1 MTMGKQIKLYHGSDK
16 IVEHPE
22 LGKGSAKNDYGQGFY
37 CTAHFELACEWASK
51 NEAANGYA
59 NEYVLDLSDLKVL
72 DLSDPAYNIL
82 NWITLLIQNRTF
94 TSTSPISE
102 QAKKYL
108 IENFSID
115 VSGYDVIKGY
125 RADDSYFSFA
135 RDFVNNTISVQQL
148 AQTMKLGK
156 LGIQYML
163 RTEEAFSNLS
173 YVGAQE
179 VDSTIYHAKYLKRDL
194 KARNEY
200 TKSKVNLTID
210 SNELYVLDIIRGGV
224 KNGDPRL

>member
-1 MTMGKQIKLYHGSDK
+1 MAKQIKLYHGSDK
-16 IVEHPE
+16 IVERPE

-51 NEAANGYA
+51 NEAVNGYA
-59 NEYVLDLSDLKVL
+59 NEYVLNLSDLKVL

-94 TSTSPISE
+94 ESTAPISA
-102 QAKKYL
+102 QAKQYL
-108 IENFSID
+108 LANFNVD
-115 VSGYDVIKGY
+115 VSDYDVIKGY

-135 RDFVNNTISVQQL
+135 RDFINNTISVQQL
-148 AQTMKLGK
+148 AKAMKLGK

-163 RTEEAFSNLS
+163 RTEKAFANLT

-179 VDSTIYHAKYLKRDL
+179 VDSTVYHAKYLKRDL
-194 KARNEY
+194 KAKSDY
-200 TKSKVNLTID
+200 KKSKVNLAID
-210 SNELYVLDIIRGGV
+210 SNELYVLDIIRGGI

>member
-1 MTMGKQIKLYHGSDK
+1 MVKQIKLYHGSDK
-16 IVEHPE
+16 IVERPE

-51 NEAANGYA
+51 NEAVNGYA
-59 NEYVLDLSDLKVL
+59 NEYVLNLSDLKVL

-94 TSTSPISE
+94 ESTAPISE
-102 QAKKYL
+102 QAKQYL
-108 IENFSID
+108 LANFNVD

-148 AQTMKLGK
+148 AKAMKLGK

-163 RTEEAFSNLS
+163 RTEKAFANLT
-173 YVGAQE
+173 YVGSQE
-179 VDSTIYHAKYLKRDL
+179 VDSTVYHAKYRKRDL
-194 KARNEY
+194 KAKSDY
-200 TKSKVNLTID
+200 KKSKVNLTID
-210 SNELYVLDIIRGGV
+210 SNELYVLDIIRGGI

>member
-1 MTMGKQIKLYHGSDK
+1 MAKQIKLYHGSDK
-16 IVEHPE
+16 IVERPE

-51 NEAANGYA
+51 NEAVNGYA
-59 NEYVLDLSDLKVL
+59 NEYVLNLSDLKVL
-72 DLSDPAYNIL
+72 DLSDSAYNIL

-94 TSTSPISE
+94 ASTAPISE
-102 QAKKYL
+102 QAKQYL
-108 IENFSID
+108 LANFNVD

-135 RDFVNNTISVQQL
+135 RDFINNTISVQQL
-148 AQTMKLGK
+148 AKAMKLGK

-163 RTEEAFSNLS
+163 RTEKALANLT

-179 VDSTIYHAKYLKRDL
+179 VDSTVYHAKYLKRDL
-194 KARNEY
+194 KAKSDY
-200 TKSKVNLTID
+200 KKSKVNLAID
-210 SNELYVLDIIRGGV
+210 SNELYVLDIIRGGI
-224 KNGDPRL
+224 KNGDSRL